1 MKHLTQQFTVHP
13 VGQGLFYSGHVAIS
27 NAGEL
32 PATFNFV
39 FDCGSLNAANV
50 DEEVKLYQTK
60 YLPEGT
66 YLDLLVISHF
76 DEDHV
81 NHIKILLDK
90 RKVKKV
96 VLPFAPLEER
106 LYLVLKYYSQFKK
119 GNTPGDDFF
128 IQFTLDP
135 IGTLGPYLSGDG
147 TIYIVTSGPDEP
159 FPDPEKDSGNESG
172 ASESGSGNFEFD
184 IPGADELTSDDN
196 LFPVAEASN
205 RIKKFDDSKKGLL
218 FLHRGRVTPIMEF
231 LFYRKKISG
240 DDSKFFE
247 AAYKAFCIQYGL
259 DEQDKSQSGIDALME
274 KIKGIDSAGPVR
286 DLYSKVKAAN
296 PQFKVPGKVV
306 NDLNTTALCM
316 MHYNLR
322 SIYTLGHP
330 EHYWIE
336 KDITVIKKFD
346 GTNRTRME
354 HPEHRFYPSR
364 YHWHPDHPP
373 VRFPNCLLTSDSFLK
388 TKKEVQAFWVK
399 YQYYWE
405 QFWLFQVPHHGSE
418 YNAGAELLNR
428 LPPAIRLAKFIN
440 HSARKISSWQH
451 PSPQLI
457 NDLVAAGQSVN
468 VFPVNEFTGLRF
480 EVIGR
485 L

>member
-27 NAGEL
+27 NAGEP
-32 PATFNFV
+32 PAVFNFV
-39 FDCGSLNAANV
+39 FDCGSLNTDSAA
-50 DEEVKLYQTK
+50 EEVALYQTK
-60 YLPEGT
+60 YLPEGD

-76 DEDHV
+76 DADHV

-96 VLPFAPLEER
+96 VLPFSPLEER

-128 IQFTLDP
+128 IRFTLDP
-135 IGTLGPYLSGDG
+135 IGTLGPYLSDGG

-159 FPDPEKDSGNESG
+159 FPDPEKDNSNESES
-172 ASESGSGNFEFD
+172 SESESGNFEFD
-184 IPGADELTSDDN
+184 VPDADEVTPNDN
-196 LFPVAEASN
+196 LFAIAAVSN
-205 RIKKFDDSKKGLL
+205 QIKKFDDTKKGFL
-218 FLHRGRVTPIMEF
+218 FLHRGRITPIMEF
-231 LFYRKKISG
+231 LFYRKKISK
-240 DDSKFFE
+240 DDSDFFE
-247 AAYKAFCIQYGL
+247 AVYNTFCTENGL
-259 DEQDKSQSGIDALME
+259 DEKDKSQAAIDKLIATV
-274 KIKGIDSAGPVR
+274 KTIDDAGPIR
-286 DLYSKVKAAN
+286 KLYGKVKAAN
-296 PQFKVPGKVV
+296 PQLRVPAKAV
-306 NDLNTTALCM
+306 NNLNTTALCM
-316 MHYNLR
+316 LHYNLR
-322 SIYTLGHP
+322 AAYKLNGPDYDYIRTG
-330 EHYWIE
+330 
-336 KDITVIKKFD
+336 TVIIKKFD
-346 GTNRTRME
+346 GTSSTRTE
-354 HPEHRFYPSR
+354 DSNPRFYLHR
-364 YHWHPDHPP
+364 HYLYPDHPP
-373 VRFPNCLLTSDSFLK
+373 VHFPNCLLTSDSFLK

-440 HSARKISSWQH
+440 HGARKISSWQH

-480 EVIGR
+480 EVNGR